1 MARPLRPEILN
12 PLFAGLEKLPG
23 LGPRTAPL
31 MAKLIGGWHVA
42 DLLWHLPSAI
52 IDRRFSPPITPA
64 NAGRLITTE
73 LTIIRHEAPS
83 DRRRPYRI
91 VCTTPDQIE
100 LTLIFF
106 HARDT
111 YLHRHYPEGE
121 DRIVS
126 GKLEF
131 YRNQAQITHP
141 DRSAPLKDRALVQTV
156 EPVYPMTKGIT
167 APALAKS
174 MARALELTPE
184 LPEWIDG
191 PLKKREGWADFK
203 TALACVHKPEQDTDL
218 DPASPARCRLAYDEL
233 LSQQLAL
240 GLVRL
245 KMRALGGRRVIG
257 DNRLRTALRAALPFT
272 LTGAQER
279 AIAEIDRDMAS
290 PGRMLR
296 LLQGD
301 VGSGK
306 TIVALMTLLSAVEA
320 GFQGALMAPTEILAL
335 QHYENLSRLL
345 TPLGVRVV
353 CLTGR
358 TKGKAREE
366 ILSLLAGG
374 EAQIAIGT
382 HALFQD
388 SVIYADLAA
397 AVIDE
402 QHRFGVQQRI
412 TLTAKGKGV
421 DVLVMTATP
430 IPRTLSLTAF
440 GDMEVS
446 RLDEKPPGRKPID
459 TRVLPIDRLDEVIAG
474 LARKRAQ
481 DAQIYWVCP
490 LIGESEMIDLAAA
503 EDRYRHLTHVLG
515 GRIGLVH
522 GKMKAADK
530 EAVMAQFISGDLKIL
545 VATTVIEVGVDVPN
559 ATVMVIEHAERFG
572 LAQLHQLR
580 GRVGRGSAQ
589 SSCLL
594 LYTPP
599 LGETA
604 RARLEAL
611 RGSEDGFYLA
621 EQDLALRG
629 GGDVLGT
636 RQSGLTSYRMV
647 DLAVQKDLAEWARSQ
662 SKVVLETN
670 PDLSGDHGEALR
682 ILLYLFERDAAV
694 RFFRSG

>member
-1 MARPLRPEILN
+1 MSRPLRPEILN
-12 PLFAGLEKLPG
+12 PLFAGLETLPG

-31 MAKLIGGWHVA
+31 MAKLIGGDHVVNV
-42 DLLWHLPSAI
+42 LWHLPGAV
-52 IDRRFSPPITPA
+52 IDRRFSPPITPD

-83 DRRRPYRI
+83 DRHRPYRI
-91 VCTTPDQIE
+91 ICEDADQRP
-100 LTLIFF
+100 LTLVFF
-106 HARDT
+106 HARGA
-111 YLHRHYPEGE
+111 YLQQHFPEGE
-121 DRIVS
+121 NRIVS

-131 YRNQAQITHP
+131 YRNQAQILHP
-141 DRSAPLKDRALVQTV
+141 DRFAPPEDRALVQIV
-156 EPVYPMTKGIT
+156 EPVYPMAKGIT
-167 APALAKS
+167 GPTLAKS
-174 MARALELTPE
+174 MAGALGITPD
-184 LPEWIDG
+184 LPEWIDA
-191 PLKKREGWADFK
+191 PLKQREGWTDFK
-203 TALACVHKPEQDTDL
+203 TALVCAHNPQQESEL
-218 DPASPARCRLAYDEL
+218 DPASPARRRLAYDEL

-245 KMRALGGRRVIG
+245 KMRALGGRNVIG

-279 AIAEIDRDMAS
+279 AIAEIDADMAS

-320 GFQGALMAPTEILAL
+320 GYQGVLMAPTEILAL
-335 QHYENLSRLL
+335 QHYQSLSALL

-358 TKGKAREE
+358 TKGKARED
-366 ILSLLAGG
+366 ILALLAGG

-430 IPRTLSLTAF
+430 IPRTLCLTAF

-446 RLDEKPPGRKPID
+446 KLDEKPPGRKPVD
-459 TRVLPIDRLDEVIAG
+459 TRVLPADRLDEVIAG
-474 LARKRAQ
+474 LARKLAEE
-481 DAQIYWVCP
+481 AQIYWVCP
-490 LIGESEMIDLAAA
+490 LVGESEMVDLAAA

-515 GRIGLVH
+515 DGIGLVH

-530 EAVMAQFISGDLKIL
+530 EAVMAQFVAGDLKIL

-580 GRVGRGSAQ
+580 GRVGRGAAQ

-647 DLAVQKDLAEWARSQ
+647 DPAVQKDLAELARSQ

-670 PDLSGDHGEALR
+670 PDLSGAHGEALR
-682 ILLYLFERDAAV
+682 TLLYLFERDAAV